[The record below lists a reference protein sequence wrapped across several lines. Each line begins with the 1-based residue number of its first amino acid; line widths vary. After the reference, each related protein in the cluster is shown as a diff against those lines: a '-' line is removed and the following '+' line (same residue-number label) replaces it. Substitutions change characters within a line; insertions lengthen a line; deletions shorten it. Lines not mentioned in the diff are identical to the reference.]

1 MNAVALNVTEVPG
14 QIVVA
19 LGATVTDGVT
29 RAFTVIVITLLVA
42 VAGAGQ
48 VTLGV
53 ITTDTAFVFTSV
65 EEVNVGLFVPTGEPL
80 TYH

>member
-29 RAFTVIVITLLVA
+29 GAFTVIVITLLVA
-42 VAGAGQ
+42 VAGEGHVA
-48 VTLGV
+48 LEV
-53 ITTDTAFVFTSV
+53 ITTDTWFVFVRV
-65 EEVNVGLFVPTGEPL
+65 ELVNVGLFVPTGVAP

>member
-29 RAFTVIVITLLVA
+29 GAFTVIVITLLVA
-42 VAGAGQ
+42 VAGEGHVA
-48 VTLGV
+48 LEV
-53 ITTDTAFVFTSV
+53 ITTDTWFVFVRV
-65 EEVNVGLFVPTGEPL
+65 ELVNVGLFVPTGVAPI
-80 TYH
+80 YH